1 MRLENFTHKIDLEKV
16 NSTNSYMKKH
26 SDDLNT
32 GTVIFAKDQTEG
44 KGRIGRSWYG
54 EPGKSI
60 FCSFLIKNVY
70 ENIDAIRLSFLFS
83 LAVKMMLTKYIDG
96 RRIVLKWPNDVI
108 VSGKKICGILS
119 EYSKECVIVGIGINI
134 LNFKPKGN
142 IAYPYTS
149 VESEVSDPPEIET
162 IKNELVESV
171 NMVYRRYCTNTASDI
186 PLIWFREADIKGRR
200 VTVSSDERSVSG
212 TVDSIDELGCLIIKS
227 DINGQKE
234 RIFYG
239 DVTYNDQL

>member
-16 NSTNSYMKKH
+16 DSTNSYLKKH

-32 GTVIFAKDQTEG
+32 GTVLFAKDQTGG
-44 KGRIGRSWYG
+44 KGRLGRSWYG

-70 ENIDAIRLSFLFS
+70 ESSDAIRLSFLFS
-83 LAVKMMLTKYIDG
+83 LAVKMMLTKYIDAG
-96 RRIVLKWPNDVI
+96 RIVLKWPNDVT

-119 EYSKECVIVGIGINI
+119 EYSKECVIIGIGINI
-134 LNFKPKGN
+134 LDFKPKGD
-142 IAYPYTS
+142 ISCPYTS
-149 VESEVSDPPEIET
+149 IASEVSDPPDIEI

-171 NMVYRRYCTNTASDI
+171 NMAYRRYCTNTARDI
-186 PLIWFREADIKGRR
+186 PLIWFREADIKGRP
-200 VTVSSDERSVSG
+200 VTVNIEKKTVSG
-212 TVDSIDELGCLIIKS
+212 VIDSIDDLGCLIINN
-227 DINGQKE
+227 DHGYKE

-239 DVTYNDQL
+239 DVKYNDQF